1 MKYEVRTRV
10 DQLGGVLEH
19 GSFLVLETDTYKDAC
34 LEAGRT
40 PAGFIVRT
48 ADGAIRD
55 VNTPWINKYGEEVE

>member
-48 ADGAIRD
+48 ADGAVCD
-55 VNTPWINKYGEEVE
+55 AYSPWVNEHGEEVE